1 MCGHIP
7 VRHPSYGDMT
17 VEDVFR
23 LIGFHERLHA
33 DEIRAATWPISA

>member
-1 MCGHIP
+1 

-33 DEIRAATWPISA
+33 DEIRAAAHAA